1 MAAVLPVETL
11 VEAVAVAVQASVDIL
26 LQIWVMVSVPYLLV
40 KVDLVDLV
48 EVMDL
53 MVSILNSIQ
62 TQVVLLRLDI
72 QVVVEVV
79 VITVLLLLVVEEEL
93 DMVI

>member
-1 MAAVLPVETL
+1 MVVL
-11 VEAVAVAVQASVDIL
+11 ASVDIL
-26 LQIWVMVSVPYLLV
+26 LQIWVVVLVPYLLV

-48 EVMDL
+48 DLMDL
-53 MVSILNSIQ
+53 VVSILNSIQ

-72 QVVVEVV
+72 QVVVVLV
-79 VITVLLLLVVEEEL
+79 LLMVLLLLVEEEEL